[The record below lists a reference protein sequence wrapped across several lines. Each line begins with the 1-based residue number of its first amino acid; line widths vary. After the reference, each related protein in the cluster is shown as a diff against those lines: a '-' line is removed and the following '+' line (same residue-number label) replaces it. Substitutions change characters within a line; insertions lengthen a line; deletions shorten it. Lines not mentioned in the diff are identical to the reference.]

1 MGTKINTDMTLRMI
15 KINQIL
21 TIDSITKKN
30 IMEDK
35 FFYNEEEWVKA
46 IKKYSKSS
54 IEEIEGA
61 KSVGGPCCWT
71 PDDFNYKKY
80 NI

>member
-30 IMEDK
+30 IIEDK

-46 IKKYSKSS
+46 IK
-54 IEEIEGA
+54 
-61 KSVGGPCCWT
+61 V
-71 PDDFNYKKY
+71 
-80 NI
+80 

>member
-1 MGTKINTDMTLRMI
+1 MGTKINMTLRMI

-30 IMEDK
+30 IIEDK

-46 IKKYSKSS
+46 IKSTVS
-54 IEEIEGA
+54 
-61 KSVGGPCCWT
+61 PLL
-71 PDDFNYKKY
+71 KK
-80 NI
+80 

>member
-1 MGTKINTDMTLRMI
+1 MTLGMI

-35 FFYNEEEWVKA
+35 FFYNEEWVKP
-46 IKKYSKSS
+46 KKYSKSS
-54 IEEIEGA
+54 IEEIEGTI
-61 KSVGGPCCWT
+61 SWRSMLL
-71 PDDFNYKKY
+71 DS
-80 NI
+80 

>member
-1 MGTKINTDMTLRMI
+1 MDHSKKIIVMGTKINTDMTLRMI

-30 IMEDK
+30 IIEDK

-46 IKKYSKSS
+46 IKK
-54 IEEIEGA
+54 
-61 KSVGGPCCWT
+61 
-71 PDDFNYKKY
+71 
-80 NI
+80 

>member
-46 IKKYSKSS
+46 IKNLSKSS
-54 IEEIEGA
+54 IERNRRLPNQLEVHAAGLLMIL
-61 KSVGGPCCWT
+61 
-71 PDDFNYKKY
+71 
-80 NI
+80 I

>member
-1 MGTKINTDMTLRMI
+1 MIQLLKLMTPSKINIVLNDFFDTKMDHSKKIIVMGTKINTDMTLRMI

-30 IMEDK
+30 IIEDK

-46 IKKYSKSS
+46 IKK
-54 IEEIEGA
+54 
-61 KSVGGPCCWT
+61 
-71 PDDFNYKKY
+71 
-80 NI
+80 